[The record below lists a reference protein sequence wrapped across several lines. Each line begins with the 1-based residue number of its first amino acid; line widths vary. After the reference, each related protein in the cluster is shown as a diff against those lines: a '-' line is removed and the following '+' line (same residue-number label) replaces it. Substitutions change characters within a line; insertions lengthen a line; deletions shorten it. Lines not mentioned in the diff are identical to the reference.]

1 MLKILKYLK
10 PYSWP
15 IVLTIVLTFGQVMAN
30 LEIIMFMAKIIDQG
44 VLNLNLGAIV
54 NNGLI
59 MLVIALLGAF
69 CTIWAGYLASKIST
83 GFAMKMR
90 EMVFAKV
97 ESFSLVEFDNFS
109 TASLITRSTND
120 IQQMQSLV
128 FTMLRM
134 MLVAPFSGIGALI
147 LAYQTAPSMS
157 WLMALALMVM
167 ILIIIILFFLTVPK
181 FKIVQDLTDRIN
193 LAARENLTGLRVIRA
208 FNSEALEE
216 KKFDQ
221 ANQDLTKLNVY
232 LNRLMGLMQPV
243 MTAIFNIM
251 TLAIVFIG
259 ARLIGS
265 GELLVGNMIAFM
277 QFAFQVLFSFMMIS
291 MIFIIIP
298 RAAVS
303 GRRIREVLETEIGIK
318 DASHPLAFPAGIS
331 GQIEFKDV
339 TFAYPGAEYPVL
351 EGISFQAKPG
361 QMTAI
366 VGSTGCGKSTLVNL
380 IPRFYD
386 VCYGEVLV
394 NGVNVKKLAL
404 KDLNDKIGYVPQKGV
419 LFSGTIESN
428 IGYGKPGVS
437 EEDLIKASETAQ
449 AKDFIEQTKKK
460 FQTPISQGG
469 TNVSGGQ
476 KQRLAIARALIK
488 KPEIYIFDD
497 SFSALDFKTD
507 AALRQALRQE
517 TKIAT
522 VLIVAQRISTILNAD
537 QIVVLEAGKIVGAGK
552 HQDLLKTCSVYKEI
566 ALSQLSSEELGD
578 LTK

>member
-59 MLVIALLGAF
+59 MLVIALVGAF
-69 CTIWAGYLASKIST
+69 CTIIAGYLASKIST

-265 GELLVGNMIAFM
+265 GELQVGNMIAFM

-303 GRRIREVLETEIGIK
+303 GRRIREVLEIEIGIK

-394 NGVNVKKLAL
+394 NGVNVKNLAL

-428 IGYGKPGVS
+428 IYYGQPKAS
-437 EEDLIKASETAQ
+437 KEDLIKASEIAQ

-507 AALRQALRQE
+507 VALRQALRQE
-517 TKIAT
+517 TKNAT

-537 QIVVLEAGKIVGAGK
+537 QIIVLEAGKIVGAGK

-566 ALSQLSSEELGD
+566 ALSQLSLEELGD
-578 LTK
+578 LMK

>member
-147 LAYQTAPSMS
+147 LAYQTVPSMS

-193 LAARENLTGLRVIRA
+193 LAARENLTGLRVILA

-318 DASHPLAFPAGIS
+318 DASHPLAFSAGIS

-339 TFAYPGAEYPVL
+339 TFAYPGAEFPVL

-394 NGVNVKKLAL
+394 DGVNVKKLAL

-419 LFSGTIESN
+419 LFTGTIESN
-428 IGYGKPGVS
+428 IYYGQPKAS
-437 EEDLIKASETAQ
+437 KEDLIKASEIAQ

-517 TKIAT
+517 TKNAT

-537 QIVVLEAGKIVGAGK
+537 QIIVLEAGKIVGIGK
-552 HQDLLKTCSVYKEI
+552 HGELLKTCSVYKEI

>member
-157 WLMALALMVM
+157 WLMALALTVM

-265 GELLVGNMIAFM
+265 GELQVGNMIAFM

-428 IGYGKPGVS
+428 IRYGEPGAS
-437 EEDLIKASETAQ
+437 KEDLIEASEIAQ

>member
-1 MLKILKYLK
+1 MYKILKYLK
-10 PYSWP
+10 PYSWW
-15 IVLTIVLTFGQVMAN
+15 IVLTILLTFGQVMAN
-30 LEIIMFMAKIIDQG
+30 LEITMFMAKIIDEG
-44 VLNLNLGAIV
+44 VLKLNSSAIFY
-54 NNGLI
+54 NGWI
-59 MLVIALLGAF
+59 MLLIALVGAV
-69 CTIWAGYLASKIST
+69 CTILAGFLAAKVST
-83 GFAMKMR
+83 GFAMRMR
-90 EMVFAKV
+90 KMVFAKV

-147 LAYQTAPSMS
+147 LAYRTAPSML
-157 WLMALALMVM
+157 WLMALAVSVM
-167 ILIIIILFFLTVPK
+167 ILIIIVLLLLTVPK
-181 FKIVQDLTDRIN
+181 FKIVQELTDRIN

-208 FNSEALEE
+208 FNSDTLEE
-216 KKFDQ
+216 EKFDR
-221 ANQDLTKLNVY
+221 ANLDLTKINIY

-251 TLAIVFIG
+251 ALAIVFIG

-265 GELLVGNMIAFM
+265 GDLLVGNMIAFM
-277 QFAFQVLFSFMMIS
+277 QFAFQVLFSFMILS
-291 MIFIIIP
+291 MVFIIFP

-303 GRRIREVLETEIGIK
+303 GKRILEVLETDLSIK
-318 DASHPLAFPAGIS
+318 ETETPLKAPAGIC
-331 GQIEFKDV
+331 GQVEFKDV
-339 TFAYPGAEYPVL
+339 TFAYPGAEFPVL
-351 EGISFQAKPG
+351 QGISFQAKPG

-394 NGVNVKKLAL
+394 DGIDIKDLAL

-419 LFSGTIESN
+419 LFTGTIESN
-428 IGYGKPGVS
+428 IRYGEMGASK
-437 EEDLIKASETAQ
+437 EELVKAAEIAQ
-449 AKDFIEQTKKK
+449 AKDFIEKAKKK

-476 KQRLAIARALIK
+476 KQRLSIARALIK
-488 KPEIYIFDD
+488 QPEIFIFDD

-507 AALRQALRQE
+507 ATLRQALRQE
-517 TKIAT
+517 TKNAT

-537 QIVVLEAGKIVGAGK
+537 QIIVLEAGKIVGIGK
-552 HQDLLKTCSVYKEI
+552 HGELLKTCSVYKEI
-566 ALSQLSSEELGD
+566 ALSQLSPEELGD